1 MKKRILSSLGS
12 LFGLLLFG
20 VALWAL
26 HHALRHHQYQQ
37 VVNQLSAISPLYIL
51 LALALTVADYAV
63 LTGYDMLGFRYIG
76 QPLEPAR
83 IRLASFIGYAFS
95 HNLGFSL
102 VSGGSVRYRL
112 YSSWGLSAIQVTKL
126 VAFCGVTFW
135 LGFLTLGGSAF
146 LLVPP
151 TIPGGFH
158 LPFDSIRA
166 AGMLFVSLA
175 AIYVG
180 WSFVQKTP
188 LRIFGWEFALPQ
200 PKLAAAQIAVSV
212 TDWALAAA
220 VLYVLLPSG
229 SAWSY
234 PDFLGIFLL
243 AQISGMVSQVP
254 GGLGIFET
262 VILLFLTPAL
272 PSAAVIGSLLVF
284 RGLYYVLPL
293 IVAACLLGALELL
306 QRREGIRR
314 AGKLVGQWLPA
325 ITPHVISFT
334 VFVGG
339 AIMLFSGAT
348 PADHWQ
354 IQWLRRLEPLPVLE
368 ISHFTSSVIGAA
380 LLILARGLQRRLD
393 AAYHLT
399 LVLLAVGVAVSILKG
414 FDYAEAMTLALMLA
428 VLLPTRRYFH
438 RKASLI
444 SERFSTGWVAAIIL
458 VLAASVWLGMF
469 SYKHVEY
476 REDLWWR
483 FAFSGNAPRF
493 LRASV
498 GALGVALIFGITRL
512 MRPAPAEPQLPGPL
526 ELGNAR
532 EIARRSRS
540 AAANLALLGDK
551 HLLFSDSGNTL
562 LMYGVLGRTWVAMG
576 DPVGP
581 REEWEELAWQFRGI
595 VDAHDGWTAFYQV
608 QPDSLPLYLD
618 LGLTLLKL
626 GEEARVDLGK
636 FTLEGGAG
644 KGKRNLMN
652 RIEKEGC
659 SFEVVPVS
667 EVPMLL
673 GRFRE
678 ISDNW
683 LDLKAAREKRFSLG
697 FFDDSYLRNF
707 PAAIVRQGG
716 TIVAFANIWA
726 AAEKEE
732 ISVDLM
738 RYVPQA
744 PDGVMEYLFIQLM
757 LWAKSQGY
765 AWFNLGMAPL
775 AGLEDHTLA
784 PLWNRLGAMV
794 FRHGEHFYNF
804 QGLRQ
809 YKDKFVPVW
818 SPRYLASPGGIAL
831 PRILTGIATLISG
844 SLKGVIVK

>member
-1 MKKRILSSLGS
+1 MKKRILNSLGS
-12 LFGLLLFG
+12 LFGLLIFG

-26 HHALRHHQYQQ
+26 HHALRHHQYHQ
-37 VVNQLSAISPLYIL
+37 VVRQLSAIPIAHIL
-51 LALALTVADYAV
+51 LAFVLTFLDYAV
-63 LTGYDMLGFRYIG
+63 LTGYDTLAFRYIG
-76 QPLEPAR
+76 QPLELGK

-102 VSGGSVRYRL
+102 LSGGSVRYRL

-135 LGFLTLGGSAF
+135 LGFLALGGGAF

-151 TIPGGFH
+151 TIPGGLH
-158 LPFDSIRA
+158 LPFDSVRIV
-166 AGMLFVSLA
+166 GMLFLVLT
-175 AIYVG
+175 AIYLG
-180 WSFVQKTP
+180 WSVLQKKP
-188 LRIFGWEFALPQ
+188 LRVFGWEFSLPRPQLAL
-200 PKLAAAQIAVSV
+200 AQIAVAV

-220 VLYVLLPSG
+220 VLYVLLPTG

-234 PDFLGIFLL
+234 PKFLGIFLL

-262 VILLFLTPAL
+262 VILLFLSPAI
-272 PSAAVIGSLLVF
+272 PSASVIGSLLVF

-293 IVAACLLGALELL
+293 VLAASLLGGLELL
-306 QRREGIRR
+306 QRREGIKRVGR
-314 AGKLVGQWLPA
+314 LVGQWLPVV
-325 ITPHVISFT
+325 TPHVIAFT

-354 IQWLRRLEPLPVLE
+354 IEWLRRFEPLPLLE
-368 ISHFTSSVIGAA
+368 ISHFTSSVIGVC

-399 LVLLAVGVAVSILKG
+399 TVLLGLGIVVSILKG
-414 FDYAEAMTLALMLA
+414 FDYAEAATLAVMFT
-428 VLLPTRRYFH
+428 VLLPTRRHFH

-444 SERFSTGWVAAIIL
+444 SERFSAGWIAAIIL
-458 VLAASVWLGMF
+458 VLAASIWLGMF

-476 REDLWWR
+476 QEDLWWR

-498 GALGVALIFGITRL
+498 GALSVVLIFAIMRL
-512 MRPAPAEPQLPGPL
+512 MRSSPAEPELPGPV
-526 ELGNAR
+526 ELGQAR
-532 EIARRSRS
+532 DIVHRSRY

-551 HLLFSDSGNTL
+551 HLLFSERGNAL

-581 REEWEELAWQFRGI
+581 HEEWEELVWQFREM
-595 VDAHDGWTAFYQV
+595 VDGHEGWTAFYQV
-608 QPDSLPLYLD
+608 RPDSLPLYLD

-626 GEEARVDLGK
+626 GEEARVQIDR
-636 FTLEGGAG
+636 FSLEGGVG
-644 KGKRNLMN
+644 KGKRNLVN
-652 RIEKEGC
+652 RLEKEGC
-659 SFEVVPVS
+659 EFEVVPVAN
-667 EVPMLL
+667 VPLLL

-678 ISDNW
+678 ISDAW
-683 LDLKAAREKRFSLG
+683 LNLKATREKRFSLG
-697 FFDDSYLRNF
+697 FFDDTYLRNF
-707 PAAIVRQGG
+707 PAAVVRRGG
-716 TIVAFANIWA
+716 NIVAFANLWLG
-726 AAEKEE
+726 AEKEE

-738 RYVPQA
+738 RFVQDA
-744 PDGVMEYLFIQLM
+744 PEGVMEYLFIKLM
-757 LWAKSQGY
+757 LWAKAEGFG
-765 AWFNLGMAPL
+765 WFNLGMAPL

-784 PLWNRLGAMV
+784 PLWTRLGAMV

-809 YKDKFVPVW
+809 YKAKFDPVW
-818 SPRYLASPGGIAL
+818 TPRYLASPGGIAL
-831 PRILTGIATLISG
+831 PRMLTGIATLISG
-844 SLKGVIVK
+844 GLKGVIVK

>member
-1 MKKRILSSLGS
+1 MKKRILNSLGS

-37 VVNQLSAISPLYIL
+37 VVGQLSAIPLTHIL
-51 LALALTVADYAV
+51 LAFVLTVLDYAV
-63 LTGYDMLGFRYIG
+63 LTGYDTLAFRYIG
-76 QPLEPAR
+76 QPLELGK

-135 LGFLTLGGSAF
+135 LGFLALGGGAF
-146 LLVPP
+146 LLEPP
-151 TIPGGFH
+151 TIPGGLH
-158 LPFDSIRA
+158 LPFDSVRA
-166 AGMLFVSLA
+166 AGVLFLALA
-175 AIYVG
+175 AIYLG
-180 WSFVQKTP
+180 WAF
-188 LRIFGWEFALPQ
+188 LRKKPMNVLGWEFSLPRPPLALAQ
-200 PKLAAAQIAVSV
+200 LAVAV

-220 VLYVLLPSG
+220 VLYVLLPANSPWG
-229 SAWSY
+229 Y
-234 PDFLGIFLL
+234 PEFLGIFLL

-262 VILLFLTPAL
+262 VMLLFLSPAL

-293 IVAACLLGALELL
+293 VVAASLLGALELL
-306 QRREGIRR
+306 QRREGIKRVGR
-314 AGKLVGQWLPA
+314 LVGQWLP
-325 ITPHVISFT
+325 ILTPHVIAFT

-354 IQWLRRLEPLPVLE
+354 IEWLRRFEPLPLLE
-368 ISHFTSSVIGAA
+368 ISHFTSSVIGAC

-399 LVLLAVGVAVSILKG
+399 VVLLGVGVVMSILKG
-414 FDYAEAMTLALMLA
+414 FDYAEAATLAVMVA
-428 VLLPTRRYFH
+428 VLLPTRRHFH

-444 SERFSTGWVAAIIL
+444 SERFSVGWVAAIIL
-458 VLAASVWLGMF
+458 VLVASIWLGMF

-498 GALGVALIFGITRL
+498 GALGVALIFGIMRL
-512 MRPAPAEPQLPGPL
+512 MRPAPAEPELPGPL
-526 ELGNAR
+526 EFGKAR
-532 EIARRSRS
+532 DIVRRSRY

-551 HLLFSDSGNTL
+551 HLLFSDSGNAL
-562 LMYGVLGRTWVAMG
+562 LMYGVIGSAWVAMG
-576 DPVGP
+576 DPIGP
-581 REEWEELAWQFRGI
+581 REEQEELVWQFRGI
-595 VDAHDGWTAFYQV
+595 VDGHDGWTAFYQV
-608 QPDSLPLYLD
+608 QPDNLPLYLD
-618 LGLTLLKL
+618 LGLSLLKL
-626 GEEARVDLGK
+626 GEEARVQLDRFSLDGA
-636 FTLEGGAG
+636 AG
-644 KGKRNLMN
+644 KGKRNLVN
-652 RIEKEGC
+652 RLEKEGC
-659 SFEVVPVS
+659 EFEVLPAT
-667 EVPMLL
+667 EVPPLL
-673 GRFRE
+673 GRFRA
-678 ISDNW
+678 ISDAW
-683 LDLKAAREKRFSLG
+683 LDLKATREKRFSLG
-697 FFDDSYLRNF
+697 FFDEAYLRNF
-707 PAAIVRQGG
+707 PAAVVRRGG
-716 TIVAFANIWA
+716 AIVAFANLWLG
-726 AAEKEE
+726 AEKEE
-732 ISVDLM
+732 VSVDLM
-738 RYVPQA
+738 RYVPDA
-744 PDGVMEYLFIQLM
+744 PESVMEYLFIKLM
-757 LWAKSQGY
+757 LWAKTEGFG
-765 AWFNLGMAPL
+765 WFNLGMAPL

-784 PLWNRLGAMV
+784 PLWTRLGAMV

-809 YKDKFVPVW
+809 YKTKFDPVW
-818 SPRYLASPGGIAL
+818 TPRYLASPGGIAL

-844 SLKGVIVK
+844 SLKGAIVK

>member
-1 MKKRILSSLGS
+1 MKKRILNSLGS
-12 LFGLLLFG
+12 LFGLLLFAI
-20 VALWAL
+20 ALWAL
-26 HHALRHHQYQQ
+26 HHELRHHQYQQ
-37 VVNQLSAISPLYIL
+37 VVREIGAIPLAHIL
-51 LALALTVADYAV
+51 LAFVLTVLDYAV
-63 LTGYDMLGFRYIG
+63 LTGYDTLAFRYIG
-76 QPLEPAR
+76 QPLELGK

-135 LGFLTLGGSAF
+135 LGFLALGGSAF
-146 LLVPP
+146 LLEPP
-151 TIPGGFH
+151 TIPGGLH
-158 LPFDSIRA
+158 LPFDSVRA
-166 AGMLFVSLA
+166 AGTLFLA
-175 AIYVG
+175 LAVAYLA
-180 WSFVQKTP
+180 WSFLQKRP
-188 LRIFGWEFALPQ
+188 LRVFGWEFSLPR
-200 PKLAAAQIAVSV
+200 PRLAFAQLAVA
-212 TDWALAAA
+212 TADWALAAA
-220 VLYVLLPSG
+220 VLYALLPAG

-243 AQISGMVSQVP
+243 AQIIGMVSQVP

-262 VILLFLTPAL
+262 VMLLFLSPAL
-272 PSAAVIGSLLVF
+272 PSASVIGSLLVF
-284 RGLYYVLPL
+284 RGLYYLLPL
-293 IVAACLLGALELL
+293 VIAAALLGGLELL
-306 QRREGIRR
+306 QRREDIKRVGR
-314 AGKLVGQWLPA
+314 LVGQWLPVL
-325 ITPHVISFT
+325 TPHVIAFT

-354 IQWLRRLEPLPVLE
+354 IQWLRRLEPLPLLE
-368 ISHFTSSVIGAA
+368 ISHFTSSVIGAC

-399 LVLLAVGVAVSILKG
+399 VMLLGIGVVVSLLKG
-414 FDYAEAMTLALMLA
+414 FDYAEAATLAVMFS
-428 VLLPTRRYFH
+428 VLLPTRRHFH

-444 SERFSTGWVAAIIL
+444 SERFSAGWVAAIVL
-458 VLAASVWLGMF
+458 VLAASIWLGMF

-476 REDLWWR
+476 RADLWWR

-498 GALGVALIFGITRL
+498 GALGVALVFGITRL
-512 MRPAPAEPQLPGPL
+512 MRPAPAEPQLPGPI

-532 EIARRSRS
+532 EIVRHSRH

-551 HLLFSDSGNTL
+551 HLLFSESGDAL

-581 REEWEELAWQFRGI
+581 REEWEELVWQFRGI
-595 VDAHDGWTAFYQV
+595 VDGHDGWTAFYQV

-626 GEEARVDLGK
+626 GEEARVDLSR
-636 FTLEGGAG
+636 FSLEGGVG
-644 KGKRNLMN
+644 KGKRNLVN
-652 RIEKEGC
+652 RLEKEGC
-659 SFEVVPVS
+659 EFAVVPVG
-667 EVPMLL
+667 EVPLLL

-678 ISDNW
+678 ISDTW
-683 LDLKAAREKRFSLG
+683 LDLKSAREKRFSLG
-697 FFDDSYLRNF
+697 FFDDAYLRNF
-707 PAAIVRQGG
+707 PAAVVRRGG
-716 TIVAFANIWA
+716 IIVAFANVWTGA
-726 AAEKEE
+726 NKEE

-738 RYVPQA
+738 RHLPDA
-744 PDGVMEYLFIQLM
+744 PDSVMEYLFIRLM
-757 LWAKSQGY
+757 LWAKAEGFG
-765 AWFNLGMAPL
+765 WFNLGMAPL

-784 PLWNRLGAMV
+784 PLWTRLGAMV

-809 YKDKFVPVW
+809 YKAKFDPVW
-818 SPRYLASPGGIAL
+818 TPRYLASPGGIAL
-831 PRILTGIATLISG
+831 PRILTSIATLISG
-844 SLKGVIVK
+844 GLKGVIVK